1 MPVAPLIDADN
12 HYYEPDDAWSRHIEA
27 SFRDRAVNV
36 RRGDDGIA
44 RVFVGDAPQ
53 EYMPFFL
60 SDQLPPPGFFRPFVS
75 GMVTIKTLD
84 DAAALSGLE
93 FTTVHG
99 YEHPELMSDRKAR
112 LALMDEQNVEACLM
126 LPTHGVTIEP
136 ELRRQPDLLD
146 ATFRAFNRWI
156 EEDWG
161 YGEGGRIFG
170 GPMISLIDVDAAIT
184 ELYRVVD
191 AGARYFCITPG
202 PVDGRSPA
210 DPYFDGFWRA
220 AEEAGLFVVIHQA
233 EAGYNELFSSQWGE
247 DPRPTTHSRSVFQ
260 TAAYWVEQPVIDTL
274 MAFVCHNLF
283 GRFPGLKVLSVEN
296 GSTWVPDLLR
306 RMDAAF
312 LMQSEASRDA
322 RWLGGPLDDLPSV
335 IFREH
340 VFISPLNFWSAPR
353 ENVRALADV
362 IGPDRVLF
370 GSDYPHPEG
379 LAAPMDFVDLLD
391 GFRPAEQDQILRGN
405 LAALLGL

>member
-1 MPVAPLIDADN
+1 VYQLIDSDH

-27 SFRDRAVNV
+27 RFRERAINV
-36 RRGDDGIA
+36 RRGDDGVA
-44 RVFVGDAPQ
+44 RVFVGDRPQ

-60 SDQLPPPGFFRPFVS
+60 SDQLPPPGSLRPFVC
-75 GMVTIKTLD
+75 GRVTIRTLED
-84 DAAALSGLE
+84 LAELPPLE
-93 FTTVHG
+93 LPTMHAF
-99 YEHPELMSDRKAR
+99 EHPALMSDRKAR
-112 LALMDEQNVEACLM
+112 LALLDEQNVEACLM

-136 ELRRQPDLLD
+136 ELRRDPELLD

-161 YGEGGRIFG
+161 YGNDGRIFG
-170 GPMISLIDVDAAIT
+170 GPMISLVDRDAAIV
-184 ELYRVVD
+184 ELQRVAD
-191 AGARYFCITPG
+191 AGARFFCITPG

-210 DPYFDGFWRA
+210 DPYFDPFWRL

-233 EAGYNELFSSQWGE
+233 EAGYNELFSVQWGE
-247 DPRPTTHSRSVFQ
+247 DPHPTTHTRSVFQ

-274 MAFVCHNLF
+274 MAFICHNLF
-283 GRFPGLKVLSVEN
+283 GRFPGLQVLSVEN

-322 RWLGGPLDDLPSV
+322 RWLGGRLEDLPSA
-335 IFREH
+335 IFRRH
-340 VFISPLNFWSAPR
+340 VFIAPLNFWSAPR
-353 ENVRALADV
+353 EDIKALADV
-362 IGPDRVLF
+362 IGVDRVLF

-379 LAAPMDFVDLLD
+379 LPEPMDFVGLMD
-391 GFRPAEQDQILRGN
+391 GLTPGEQRRILRDN
-405 LAALLGL
+405 LGALLEI

>member
-1 MPVAPLIDADN
+1 MSQYRLIDSDH
-12 HYYEPDDAWSRHIEA
+12 HYYEPDDAWSRHIE
-27 SFRDRAVNV
+27 SRFRDRAINI
-36 RRGDDGIA
+36 RRDGAEA
-44 RVFVGDAPQ
+44 RVFIGDRPQ

-60 SDQLPPPGFFRPFVS
+60 SDQLPPPGCFRPYVS
-75 GMVTIKTLD
+75 GRVTIKTLGD
-84 DAAALSGLE
+84 VALLPGDE
-93 FTTVHG
+93 PPIVHG
-99 YEHPELMSDRKAR
+99 YERPELVSDRKAR

-136 ELRRQPDLLD
+136 ELRREPDLLD
-146 ATFRAFNRWI
+146 ATFRAFNRWV

-161 YGEGGRIFG
+161 FSADGRIFG
-170 GPMISLIDVDAAIT
+170 GPMISMVDLDAAVR
-184 ELYRVVD
+184 ELQRVID
-191 AGARYFCITPG
+191 AGARFFCITPG

-210 DPYFDGFWRA
+210 DPHFDRFWRI
-220 AEEAGLFVVIHQA
+220 AEEARMFVVIHQA
-233 EAGYNELFSSQWGE
+233 ESGYNELFSAQWGE
-247 DPRPTTHSRSVFQ
+247 DPRPTTHTRSVFQ
-260 TAAYWVEQPVIDTL
+260 TAAYWVEQPAIDTL

-283 GRFPGLKVLSVEN
+283 GRFPGLNVLSVEN

-322 RWLGGPLDDLPSV
+322 RWLGGRLADLPSI

-340 VFISPLNFWSAPR
+340 VYVSPLNFWSAPR

-362 IGPDRVLF
+362 IGTDRVLF

-379 LAAPMDFVDLLD
+379 LAAPMDFVELLD
-391 GFRPAEQDQILRGN
+391 GFRPGEQRKILHDN
-405 LAALLGL
+405 LGSLLGL